1 MHRGKAIIYYFA
13 VHPQVPIVA
22 SVFVV
27 TAAASVTGL
36 VRHVV
41 VPNLLMAV
49 LKMG

>member
-1 MHRGKAIIYYFA
+1 M
-13 VHPQVPIVA
+13 A

-49 LKMG
+49 

>member
-1 MHRGKAIIYYFA
+1 MLHGRPIFCYFA

-36 VRHVV
+36 VRHVA

-49 LKMG
+49 

>member
-1 MHRGKAIIYYFA
+1 M
-13 VHPQVPIVA
+13 A

-36 VRHVV
+36 VCHVV